1 MKPSSI
7 SNHVLQ
13 EVVAKIKAEMH
24 ETEEH
29 DSILRDTVEGIK
41 HFSWDTITLELQR
54 KVPTLMQFLCLL
66 VNMQASYMYLS
77 PSFKFLLS
85 ISTSKVSPL
94 KVSSH
99 AELFHFNM
107 LVYGNWSSK
116 QVQIQYLFK
125 CQLCVS

>member
-94 KVSSH
+94 KAWSH

-116 QVQIQYLFK
+116 QVRIQHLFK